1 MHIEVKSFW
10 NRGSKQSVT
19 SGFREQEIIITPSEK
34 YIHE

>member
-19 SGFREQEIIITPSEK
+19 SGLESKKRLFYQEKK
-34 YIHE
+34 YIPE